1 MRINHNISSMTA
13 QTSMFKVNRDTNKS
27 LQKLSTGMR
36 INSAADDAAG
46 LGVSENLR
54 TQVKGMQ
61 MAFRNTQDAISML
74 QIADGALN
82 EQTDVLQRMRELV
95 LQAKNDTYTQN
106 ERDYM
111 YQEFSGLMGELDRIA
126 AVTNYNGMQLFAAP
140 EMEKG
145 EGNTV
150 YPSGNSANTPH
161 VLKDA
166 RHAWTDQ
173 NDSIFGADDYSSA
186 HHFNMMIGAD
196 YTSSDQAAYNAQYES
211 FQKSASNM
219 IMIQFGQMDS
229 NSILTKDP
237 GLGGAQGM
245 GNASDVYR
253 DFRFDNVGW
262 GPDAVIDMVNNGFA
276 GMNNN
281 VGNKFDYLL
290 KMIDGDD
297 SLVDPF
303 GGGLIRT
310 NNGVGGGVTHN
321 LTGLT
326 RVNHMRSNIGAMIN
340 RLDHASNNLLSQIS
354 NTQSAESLVRD
365 ADFAQ
370 ESASFTRNQ
379 ILSQS
384 STSMLAQSNM
394 LPQSV
399 LQLLSR

>member
-1 MRINHNISSMTA
+1 MTA
-13 QTSMFKVNRDTNKS
+13 QTSMFKVNRDTNKT

-54 TQVKGMQ
+54 SQVKGMQ

-82 EQTDVLQRMRELV
+82 EQSDLLQRMREIC

-111 YQEFSGLMGELDRIA
+111 FQEFQGLMGELDRIA

-140 EMEKG
+140 EMETG
-145 EGNTV
+145 EGNLV
-150 YPSGNSANTPH
+150 YPTGDSNNTPH
-161 VLKDA
+161 ILKDA
-166 RHAWTDQ
+166 RNAWTDR
-173 NDSIFGADDYSSA
+173 NESIFGANDYGSA

-196 YTSSDQAAYNAQYES
+196 YTSKDSAAYNAQYES
-211 FQKSASNM
+211 YQKSASNM

-229 NSILTKDP
+229 NALLTKDP
-237 GLGGAQGM
+237 GAPML
-245 GNASDVYR
+245 GNASETYSS
-253 DFRFDNVGW
+253 FRFDNVGD
-262 GPDAVIDMVNNGFA
+262 PEDQLLDFLYNGFA
-276 GMNNN
+276 MNNN
-281 VGNKFDYLL
+281 VGNKFDFLL

-303 GGGLIRT
+303 GGDFIRST
-310 NNGVGGGVTHN
+310 QGVGGGVTHN
-321 LTGLT
+321 LTGLS

-340 RLDHASNNLLSQIS
+340 RLDHASNNLLNQIA

-370 ESASFTRNQ
+370 ESANFTKNQ

-399 LQLLSR
+399 LQLLS